1 MPSSAW
7 TGLCDPVGEIA
18 PGSGERIECLVVM
31 PATTEAG
38 SEPAVT
44 MQIIVDDVQIADT
57 VTLKTAATKQVLWS
71 SLVEPESFVD
81 GIKATYSVDIAN
93 DGNSILS
100 HRITAV
106 GPDGWVVEITNA
118 EMVELQP
125 GEARTLNIDVTPDD
139 TAPSTIILSLESA
152 DDVSGS
158 SYSFDLNASV
168 NPAKEV
174 ASGNSAWVW
183 GIAIILILALI
194 VGVVVVIASTKKEA
208 SPLVG
213 IPQSL
218 TIVPPVTPVVPIAE
232 SVTPPPQNNQ
242 VLPQPPPQAS
252 APATPATG
260 AYPLPPPPQAQPAQ
274 APDAKEF
281 QVPEPEPDT
290 SISTEAV
297 HEELDEN
304 PAVVESIT
312 PPVESEETSVPTE
325 PEKDDADEQ
334 DPNHKCWVCL
344 VGLPPKG
351 WQACPQCGSRYHLS
365 DSQCGVSALK
375 LCRTCNNPAENFVKV
390 E

>member
-1 MPSSAW
+1 
-7 TGLCDPVGEIA
+7 
-18 PGSGERIECLVVM
+18 
-31 PATTEAG
+31 
-38 SEPAVT
+38 
-44 MQIIVDDVQIADT
+44 DVQIADT
-57 VTLKTAATKQVLWS
+57 VSLKTAATKQVLWS

-81 GIKATYSVDIAN
+81 GIKATYSVDITN

-213 IPQSL
+213 IPQSPV
-218 TIVPPVTPVVPIAE
+218 TIVPPVTPE
-232 SVTPPPQNNQ
+232 
-242 VLPQPPPQAS
+242 
-252 APATPATG
+252 APVDPVA
-260 AYPLPPPPQAQPAQ
+260 LPPPPHS
-274 APDAKEF
+274 DASN
-281 QVPEPEPDT
+281 QSDAT
-290 SISTEAV
+290 YNINIQNIQDS
-297 HEELDEN
+297 
-304 PAVVESIT
+304 VVM
-312 PPVESEETSVPTE
+312 
-325 PEKDDADEQ
+325 Q
-334 DPNHKCWVCL
+334 
-344 VGLPPKG
+344 
-351 WQACPQCGSRYHLS
+351 
-365 DSQCGVSALK
+365 DSQQQTSK
-375 LCRTCNNPAENFVKV
+375 LTN
-390 E
+390 